1 MDRSSA
7 PRGTCDVLL
16 VEDNLA
22 DANLLLWCLADAR
35 TEFKI
40 HVARDSEAAFEHL
53 RAHGNPDLVLLDLNL
68 PGRDGREILDDIRSD
83 PRWSALPVVILTSSQ
98 AQADI
103 RTCTEKRASR
113 YLTKPLNL
121 AGYEE
126 IARAIE
132 GYWLSLAEPGAPE
145 TPGTA
150 AGG

>member
-1 MDRSSA
+1 MKKRI
-7 PRGTCDVLL
+7 LL
-16 VEDNLA
+16 IEDDADIALSLRHNLEKEKGFLVA
-22 DANLLLWCLADAR
+22 
-35 TEFKI
+35 T
-40 HVARDSEAAFEHL
+40 ARDGETGL
-53 RAHGNPDLVLLDLNL
+53 RAAVESPPDLVLLDLNL